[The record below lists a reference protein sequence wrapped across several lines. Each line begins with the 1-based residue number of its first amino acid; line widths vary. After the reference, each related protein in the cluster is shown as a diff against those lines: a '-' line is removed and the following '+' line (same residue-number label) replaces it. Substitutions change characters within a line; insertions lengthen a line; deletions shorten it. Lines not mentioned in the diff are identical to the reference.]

1 MAGVKRSTTLIVTGV
16 GGVVAAALLV
26 GLMLVLL
33 SSGDV
38 KSRLG
43 DPTYDAGN
51 AEAFARRADEQPVL
65 LPALV
70 GFQRDI
76 LVSHIGRDEWR
87 AFEANPPGRGRRC
100 QVRWRATT
108 RDFRA
113 PCTGA
118 VYPLDGAG
126 LKQYSATVNKAGRLI
141 IDLRAE
147 VTTTTVTPTTTT
159 PTTTTPTTVTPTT
172 AR

>member
-1 MAGVKRSTTLIVTGV
+1 MARVKRSTALLVTGA
-16 GGVVAAALLV
+16 GGVLAAALLV
-26 GLMLVLL
+26 VLMLVLL

-43 DPTYDAGN
+43 DPVYDAGN
-51 AEAFARRADEQPVL
+51 AKAFARRADEQPVL

-76 LVSHIGRDEWR
+76 LVSHIRRDEWR
-87 AFEANPPGRGRRC
+87 AFEANPPGKGREC
-100 QVRWRATT
+100 QVRWRKGT

-118 VYPLDGAG
+118 LYPVDGTG
-126 LKQYSATVNKAGRLI
+126 LKQYSATVDKRGRLI
-141 IDLRAE
+141 IDLRTE
-147 VTTTTVTPTTTT
+147 VTPTTS
-159 PTTTTPTTVTPTT
+159 
-172 AR
+172 R

>member
-1 MAGVKRSTTLIVTGV
+1 LKRSTALVVTGV
-16 GGVVAAALLV
+16 GAVLLGVLFVVLI
-26 GLMLVLL
+26 LVLL

-43 DPTYDAGN
+43 DPVYDAGN
-51 AEAFARRADEQPVL
+51 AQALARRADEQPVL

-76 LVSHIGRDEWR
+76 LVSHLRGDEWR
-87 AFEANPPGRGRRC
+87 AFEANPPWKDRRC
-100 QVRWRATT
+100 QVVWRART

-113 PCTGA
+113 PCTGT

-126 LKQYSATVNKAGRLI
+126 LKQYSATVNKHGRLI
-141 IDLRAE
+141 IDLRTE
-147 VTTTTVTPTTTT
+147 VTTTVG
-159 PTTTTPTTVTPTT
+159 
-172 AR
+172 

>member
-1 MAGVKRSTTLIVTGV
+1 MARVKRSTALATGAS
-16 GGVVAAALLV
+16 GVLAAALLV

-43 DPTYDAGN
+43 DPVYDAGN
-51 AEAFARRADEQPVL
+51 AKAFARRADVQPVL

-70 GFQRDI
+70 GFERDI
-76 LVSHIGRDEWR
+76 LVSHIGGDEWR
-87 AFEANPPGRGRRC
+87 AFEANPAGRGRRC
-100 QVRWRATT
+100 QVRWREGT

-118 VYPLDGAG
+118 VYPLDGTG
-126 LKQYSATVNKAGRLI
+126 LKQYSATVNQAGRLI
-141 IDLRAE
+141 IDLRTE
-147 VTTTTVTPTTTT
+147 VTTTVS
-159 PTTTTPTTVTPTT
+159 
-172 AR
+172 R

>member
-1 MAGVKRSTTLIVTGV
+1 MARVKRSTTLLVASV
-16 GGVVAAALLV
+16 GGVLAAVLLA
-26 GLMLVLL
+26 GLVLLLL

-43 DPTYDAGN
+43 DPVYEAGN
-51 AEAFARRADEQPVL
+51 AKAFARRADVQPVL

-76 LVSHIGRDEWR
+76 LVSHIRRDEWR
-87 AFEANPPGRGRRC
+87 AFEANPPGKGRQC
-100 QVRWRATT
+100 QVRWRKGT

-118 VYPLDGAG
+118 VYPVDGTG
-126 LKQYSATVNKAGRLI
+126 LKQYSATVDKRGRLI
-141 IDLRAE
+141 IDLRTE
-147 VTTTTVTPTTTT
+147 
-159 PTTTTPTTVTPTT
+159 VTPTT

>member
-1 MAGVKRSTTLIVTGV
+1 MARVKRSTTLLVTGA
-16 GGVVAAALLV
+16 GGVLAGVLLV

-33 SSGDV
+33 GSGDV

-43 DPTYDAGN
+43 DPVYDAGN

-70 GFQRDI
+70 GFERDI
-76 LVSHIGRDEWR
+76 LVSHIRDDEWR
-87 AFEANPPGRGRRC
+87 AFEANPPGKGRRC
-100 QVRWRATT
+100 QVRWRRAT

-118 VYPLDGAG
+118 VYPLDGTG
-126 LKQYSATVNKAGRLI
+126 LKQYSATVNEAGRLI
-141 IDLRAE
+141 IDLRTE
-147 VTTTTVTPTTTT
+147 VTTTVP
-159 PTTTTPTTVTPTT
+159 
-172 AR
+172 R

>member
-1 MAGVKRSTTLIVTGV
+1 MARVKRSTALATGAS
-16 GGVVAAALLV
+16 GVLAAALLV

-43 DPTYDAGN
+43 DPVYDAGN
-51 AEAFARRADEQPVL
+51 AKAFARRADVQPVL

-70 GFQRDI
+70 GFERDI
-76 LVSHIGRDEWR
+76 LVSHIGDDEWR
-87 AFEANPPGRGRRC
+87 AFEANPAGKGRRC
-100 QVRWRATT
+100 QVRWREST

-118 VYPLDGAG
+118 VFPLDGTG
-126 LKQYSATVNKAGRLI
+126 LKQYSATVNEAGRLI
-141 IDLRAE
+141 IDLRTE
-147 VTTTTVTPTTTT
+147 VTTTVS
-159 PTTTTPTTVTPTT
+159 
-172 AR
+172 R

>member
-1 MAGVKRSTTLIVTGV
+1 MARVKRSTTLIVTGV
-16 GGVVAAALLV
+16 GGVLAAALLV
-26 GLMLVLL
+26 GLMLLLL
-33 SSGDV
+33 SSGNV

-43 DPTYDAGN
+43 DPVYDAGN
-51 AEAFARRADEQPVL
+51 AKAFAHRADVQPVL

-70 GFQRDI
+70 GFERDI
-76 LVSHIGRDEWR
+76 LVSHIAGDDWR

-100 QVRWRATT
+100 QVRWRTGT

-118 VYPLDGAG
+118 VYPLDGTG

-141 IDLRAE
+141 IDLRTE
-147 VTTTTVTPTTTT
+147 VTTTSVTPTS
-159 PTTTTPTTVTPTT
+159 

>member
-1 MAGVKRSTTLIVTGV
+1 LKRSTALVVTGV
-16 GGVVAAALLV
+16 GAVLLGVLFVVLI
-26 GLMLVLL
+26 LVLL

-43 DPTYDAGN
+43 DPVYDAGN
-51 AEAFARRADEQPVL
+51 AQALARRADEQPVL

-76 LVSHIGRDEWR
+76 LVSHLRRDEWR
-87 AFEANPPGRGRRC
+87 AFEANPPGKDRRC
-100 QVRWRATT
+100 QVVWRART

-126 LKQYSATVNKAGRLI
+126 LKQYSATVNRDGRLI
-141 IDLRAE
+141 IDLRTE
-147 VTTTTVTPTTTT
+147 VTTTVG
-159 PTTTTPTTVTPTT
+159 
-172 AR
+172 

>member
-1 MAGVKRSTTLIVTGV
+1 MARVKRSTTLLVASV
-16 GGVVAAALLV
+16 GGVLAAVLLA
-26 GLMLVLL
+26 GLVLLLL

-43 DPTYDAGN
+43 DPVYDAGN
-51 AEAFARRADEQPVL
+51 AAAFARRADVQPVL

-76 LVSHIGRDEWR
+76 LVSHVGRDGWR
-87 AFEANPPGRGRRC
+87 AFEANPPGKGRRC
-100 QVRWRATT
+100 QVRWRAPT

-118 VYPLDGAG
+118 VYPLDGTG

-141 IDLRAE
+141 IDLRTE
-147 VTTTTVTPTTTT
+147 VTTTAP
-159 PTTTTPTTVTPTT
+159 P
-172 AR
+172 R

>member
-1 MAGVKRSTTLIVTGV
+1 MARVKRSTAWIVTGV
-16 GGVVAAALLV
+16 GGVLAGVLVA
-26 GLMLVLL
+26 GLMLLLL

-43 DPTYDAGN
+43 EPVYDAGN
-51 AEAFARRADEQPVL
+51 AKAFALRADVQPVL

-76 LVSHIGRDEWR
+76 LVSHIRRDEWR
-87 AFEANPPGRGRRC
+87 AFEANPPGKGRQC
-100 QVRWRATT
+100 QVRWRKGT

-113 PCTGA
+113 PCTGM
-118 VYPLDGAG
+118 VYPLDGTG

-141 IDLRAE
+141 IDLRTE
-147 VTTTTVTPTTTT
+147 VTTTIP
-159 PTTTTPTTVTPTT
+159 
-172 AR
+172 R

>member
-1 MAGVKRSTTLIVTGV
+1 MAGVKRSTTLLVTSV
-16 GGVVAAALLV
+16 GGVLVAVLLA
-26 GLMLVLL
+26 GLVLLLL

-51 AEAFARRADEQPVL
+51 AKAFARRADEQPVL

-87 AFEANPPGRGRRC
+87 AFEANPPGKDRRC
-100 QVRWRATT
+100 QVRWRGSS
-108 RDFRA
+108 RDFRS

-118 VYPLDGAG
+118 VYPIDGTG
-126 LKQYSATVNKAGRLI
+126 LKQYSATVNKRGRLI
-141 IDLRAE
+141 IDLRTE
-147 VTTTTVTPTTTT
+147 VTTTVP
-159 PTTTTPTTVTPTT
+159 
-172 AR
+172 R